1 MTTSTFPVS
10 LEKIAKKYSSL
21 NDDDKRLFITEAYCD
36 QNLSY
41 DVIAEL
47 CGTYKNRIIRDAKKL
62 GIKSKTK
69 SEAQKIALSTG
80 RHTHPTEGKEI
91 SNKVKDKISK
101 SMVDSWKDISDE
113 EREKRSQLGKDQ
125 WENKSDAEKKSF
137 IKAGNTAIR
146 HAAKTGSKLEIF
158 LAQKLRIEGYDIQY
172 HKTHMIANHKLH
184 IDILISKINVAVEVD
199 GLSHKS
205 RVWGDKV
212 YKQSTKADKQKNGLL
227 LAKGLIVIR
236 VQHPTNLSRN
246 SMNTTWDQLRN
257 TLLEIK
263 NKPPKNEKRLIRLEN

>member
-10 LEKIAKKYSSL
+10 LKKVAKKYSSL

-36 QNLSY
+36 QSLSY

-69 SEAQKIALSTG
+69 SEAQKVALATG

-91 SNKVKDKISK
+91 SDKVKDKISK
-101 SMVDSWKDISDE
+101 SMVDSWNDLSDE
-113 EREKRSQLGKDQ
+113 EREERSKLGKEQ
-125 WENKSDAEKKSF
+125 WNNKTDAEKKSF
-137 IKAGNTAIR
+137 IKSVNTAISK
-146 HAAKTGSKLEIF
+146 AAKIDSKLEIF
-158 LAQKLRIEGYDIQY
+158 LAQKLRIEGYDIEY
-172 HKTHMIANHKLH
+172 HKKHLIANSRLH
-184 IDILISKINVAVEVD
+184 IDILIPTLAVVIEVD

-205 RVWGDKV
+205 RVWGDTV

-227 LAKGLIVIR
+227 LAKGFVVIR
-236 VQHPTNLSRN
+236 ITHPTNLSRT
-246 SMNTTWDQLRN
+246 SMNNIWNKLND
-257 TLLEIK
+257 TLTEIK
-263 NKPPKNEKRLIRLEN
+263 KKFPKDEKRLIKLED